1 MKKRSALIL
10 TVGGGIA
17 VLASVVLVIIG
28 VMEAAERSE
37 YRNIGTNTPAV
48 VLVALVFIA
57 GAAAFIA
64 GVRKMKQAKWRN
76 MMNIVVQL

>member
-37 YRNIGTNTPAV
+37 YRNIGMNTPV
-48 VLVALVFIA
+48 IVLVALVFIA